1 MAGEATPRSDPY
13 FGCDGRNLGG
23 AGRDGEG
30 AREAAA
36 FGVRPGGH
44 RPQRQA
50 MLRVLPICLRRVA
63 EDEPGSTRPD
73 RLVALQR
80 ARRAY
85 PQGLGLDPRRCCRR
99 EGLYASCLDEATIE
113 TKGLKPFEP
122 ELERIAA
129 LKDQRELAAE
139 IARLHL
145 IGAAAMFYFSSTPD
159 YTDAAMMIAEAYQ
172 DGFALPDRDYY
183 LTDDYKSERAEY
195 RHHLERI
202 FRLLG
207 DDTKKAKAA
216 ADATLGIETAL
227 AKAAMSLVDRREP
240 KKHSPQD
247 N

>member
-1 MAGEATPRSDPY
+1 M
-13 FGCDGRNLGG
+13 
-23 AGRDGEG
+23 
-30 AREAAA
+30 
-36 FGVRPGGH
+36 
-44 RPQRQA
+44 
-50 MLRVLPICLRRVA
+50 
-63 EDEPGSTRPD
+63 
-73 RLVALQR
+73 ALQR

-216 ADATLGIETAL
+216 ADATLRIETAL
-227 AKAAMSLVDRREP
+227 AKAAMSLVARREP
-240 KKHSPQD
+240 KNIHIKTTLAEFVKLAPSFDSATYLAEIGAPQFVSLD
-247 N
+247 VADPGFFKGLEAPHPWLRTRSTGSGR